1 MCLRFVLA
9 SACWLSLAGAA
20 SAEIVLNRDSGS
32 DPSSLDQHRTTT
44 AQEGALL
51 RDLYEGLVTED
62 GKGELIPGVAQSW
75 DISSDGLTYTFRL
88 RENAKWS
95 NGDPVT
101 AGDFEYSLRRIMDP
115 KTGAG
120 YASILYPI
128 RNAREINT
136 SKLPVDQLGV
146 QALDDHT
153 LKITLASPTPY
164 FLSILAHQTA
174 LPLNRKA
181 VEKYGDKFTM
191 AGNMVS
197 NGAYTLVSFTPN
209 AQIVMKKN
217 PYFWDAGSV
226 RIDVV
231 NWVPF
236 EEPASCM
243 RRFEAGELQICGAV
257 AAEQMDYIKANLG
270 KNLRV
275 APYFGIYYVSV
286 KGEPDGKL
294 RDPRVRQAISM
305 AIDRNFLASEI
316 RRGMMV
322 PGYSMV
328 PPGTQNYVADAPRLE
343 YKDQDILDR
352 EDRARQLLA
361 EAGVTP
367 GSLSVKLRYATS
379 INNKNSMIAIADML
393 KNIGIE
399 ASQDEVE
406 STTYFNYLY
415 EKGMYDFAYQAWIG
429 DYNDPYSFLS
439 LFTTGNYF
447 NMSDWSNKD
456 YDALI
461 TRSETTTDA
470 KARAETLAEAER
482 ILLKEVPV
490 IPLLYPLSQALVS
503 ERVEGYSDNLTNVH
517 ATRWLSLKTE

>member
-1 MCLRFVLA
+1 M
-9 SACWLSLAGAA
+9 
-20 SAEIVLNRDSGS
+20 
-32 DPSSLDQHRTTT
+32 
-44 AQEGALL
+44 
-51 RDLYEGLVTED
+51 
-62 GKGELIPGVAQSW
+62 
-75 DISSDGLTYTFRL
+75 
-88 RENAKWS
+88 
-95 NGDPVT
+95 
-101 AGDFEYSLRRIMDP
+101 
-115 KTGAG
+115 
-120 YASILYPI
+120 
-128 RNAREINT
+128 
-136 SKLPVDQLGV
+136 
-146 QALDDHT
+146 
-153 LKITLASPTPY
+153 
-164 FLSILAHQTA
+164 
-174 LPLNRKA
+174 
-181 VEKYGDKFTM
+181 
-191 AGNMVS
+191 S

-243 RRFEAGELQICGAV
+243 RRFEAGEIQICGTV

-361 EAGVTP
+361 EAGVKP

-406 STTYFNYLY
+406 STTYFNYLH

-447 NMSDWSNKD
+447 NISDWSNKD

-461 TRSETTTDA
+461 TRSETMTDA

-517 ATRWLSLKTE
+517 ATRWLSLKTK